1 MAEILTP
8 LTAGS
13 GLDGAAPTD
22 EAEGLVGSVSPGKM
36 ALRRFLRHRLAML
49 SLIVLALV
57 AVVCALAPLLA
68 PYAENE
74 RVTSLTNPLTHPPSQ
89 SVRFGTDSIGRDLFS
104 RVMWGGRV
112 SLFIGIAVALSASII
127 GTLLGS
133 FSALRG
139 GLADDLLMRV
149 TDVFIALPLLV
160 FLPLIAQLP
169 TRQAWAATLIG
180 DKGSVRLM
188 ITVLSAFAWM
198 PTARIV
204 RGVVLS
210 LKEKEF
216 IEAARAMGAKTNR
229 IILSHLIPNA
239 IGTIVVTAS
248 FTVAGAIGTEA
259 TLSYFGFGVDPQ
271 QASWGN
277 LLTDAKTAIGA
288 GYWWLVLFPVL
299 ALLVTV
305 LSVNFV
311 GDGLRDAFDPK
322 QGKS

>member
-1 MAEILTP
+1 MADILTP
-8 LTAGS
+8 LDAEPE
-13 GLDGAAPTD
+13 LEPTNTD
-22 EAEGLVGSVSPGKM
+22 AAEGLVGSVSPGRM
-36 ALRRFLRHRLAML
+36 AARRFLHHRLAML
-49 SLIVLALV
+49 SLLVLLFV
-57 AVVCALAPLLA
+57 AVVCILAPLLA
-68 PYAENE
+68 PYAENQ
-74 RVTSLTNPLTHPPSQ
+74 RVTALAKPLTHPPSQ
-89 SVRFGTDSIGRDLFS
+89 SVHFGTDSIGRDLFS

-112 SLFIGIAVALSASII
+112 SLFIGIAVALSSSIV
-127 GTLLGS
+127 GTLVGA

-139 GLADDLLMRV
+139 GFIDDVLMRV

-169 TRQAWAATLIG
+169 TRQKWAASLIG

-188 ITVLSAFAWM
+188 ITVLSVFAWM

-216 IEAARAMGAKTNR
+216 IEAARAMGAKTRR

-259 TLSYFGFGVDPQ
+259 TLSYFGFGIDPQ

-277 LLTDAKTAIGA
+277 LLTDSKTAIGA

-305 LSVNFV
+305 LSVNFL